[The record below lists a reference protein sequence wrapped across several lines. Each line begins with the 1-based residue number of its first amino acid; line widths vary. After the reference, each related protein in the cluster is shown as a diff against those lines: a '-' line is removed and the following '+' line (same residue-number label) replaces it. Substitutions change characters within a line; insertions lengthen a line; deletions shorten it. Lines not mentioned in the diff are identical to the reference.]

1 MLSWPEKILF
11 AKGLLPAMIFGQKYV
26 EEQDSLSVKEWMK
39 KQGVPERV
47 NDEVFIAMAKALN
60 FINVS
65 LFASCSGSCRHCLLA
80 TIQCTFCCS
89 LLGDLST
96 SQRPFPPSERPSH
109 IVNLG
114 GHSQLYLLGGSKSL
128 WPSAYHMFISSGLLS
143 DLTFAFAAARGAV
156 DASGLDCLEPL
167 PTRKARIKD
176 GLPRW

>member
-65 LFASCSGSCRHCLLA
+65 PFIVSA
-80 TIQCTFCCS
+80 TDIT
-89 LLGDLST
+89 
-96 SQRPFPPSERPSH
+96 
-109 IVNLG
+109 
-114 GHSQLYLLGGSKSL
+114 
-128 WPSAYHMFISSGLLS
+128 
-143 DLTFAFAAARGAV
+143 
-156 DASGLDCLEPL
+156 
-167 PTRKARIKD
+167 
-176 GLPRW
+176 